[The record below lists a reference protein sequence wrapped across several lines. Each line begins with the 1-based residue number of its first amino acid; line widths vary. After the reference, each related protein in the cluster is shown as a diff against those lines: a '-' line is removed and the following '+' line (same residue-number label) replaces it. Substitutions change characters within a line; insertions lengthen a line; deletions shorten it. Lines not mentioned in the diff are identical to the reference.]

1 MGESN
6 RVGEENEVDAENKGK
21 SRRNPTKRSLRAETT
36 TREWQLID
44 WALPCPRIAKVLAGN
59 QERRVHFLETAF
71 DLQPPSSL
79 LELNGSA
86 RTIEYWTERILRVKE
101 SSLDPLFR
109 SFRYSLEFPVL
120 PHSSLSFHA
129 TMQNQSVS
137 PPMSTPRQPQSV
149 AALLPEEI
157 LDSIF
162 AQFGFNYSMDANAR
176 DRMERFS
183 ILSHMSVVAEGW
195 TRLARRLVFRT
206 VRIKGWTHLQEVEE
220 GLGKQVRDSEITGA
234 HRDGVPSLEVAGAVL
249 KVLKQVPNLRQLRL
263 VALRFDSFNTA
274 DSVSMH
280 AAVLLP
286 HLHDLYISDI
296 PSPHS
301 LIVDLLA
308 TSDHRLARLTVF
320 VPPERAASPSTPQQL
335 DFRGNLRFLSTWR
348 EFYRT
353 LVDSVSLGGIEGL
366 TELDLRDTG
375 VISSNREAEFFRIV
389 GPTLRTL
396 QIHCKDVTPF
406 AELLPLLNRLSKLSV
421 RSHYANPAPLLLCL
435 PPFVSLLQLADD
447 KEFGPSLARW
457 IATPFLVPEGL
468 KQIQIDYIYK
478 LETYQQLPP
487 IPTLCNNYRSDTM
500 SHLRRLS
507 PGTLPF
513 KTLEMY
519 FPHRYLDQRSDVEAE
534 CSRVGVVFRQRVEY
548 WDD

>member
-1 MGESN
+1 M
-6 RVGEENEVDAENKGK
+6 
-21 SRRNPTKRSLRAETT
+21 
-36 TREWQLID
+36 
-44 WALPCPRIAKVLAGN
+44 
-59 QERRVHFLETAF
+59 HFLETAF

-86 RTIEYWTERILRVKE
+86 RTIKYWTERILRVKE

-249 KVLKQVPNLRQLRL
+249 KVLKQVPNLRRLRL
-263 VALRFDSFNTA
+263 VALPFDSFNPV
-274 DSVSMH
+274 DSASMH
-280 AAVLLP
+280 VAVLLP
-286 HLHDLYISDI
+286 HLHDLSTSYIA
-296 PSPHS
+296 SPHS

-308 TSDHRLARLTVF
+308 TSGHRINRLSVHNSSEPLASYAVYR
-320 VPPERAASPSTPQQL
+320 PL
-335 DFRGNLRFLSTWR
+335 DFRGKSRFLST
-348 EFYRT
+348 ESDFYRT
-353 LVDSVSLGGIEGL
+353 LVDPRLVAAEGL
-366 TELDLRDTG
+366 RGMEEL
-375 VISSNREAEFFRIV
+375 
-389 GPTLRTL
+389 
-396 QIHCKDVTPF
+396 
-406 AELLPLLNRLSKLSV
+406 
-421 RSHYANPAPLLLCL
+421 
-435 PPFVSLLQLADD
+435 
-447 KEFGPSLARW
+447 
-457 IATPFLVPEGL
+457 
-468 KQIQIDYIYK
+468 
-478 LETYQQLPP
+478 
-487 IPTLCNNYRSDTM
+487 
-500 SHLRRLS
+500 
-507 PGTLPF
+507 
-513 KTLEMY
+513 
-519 FPHRYLDQRSDVEAE
+519 
-534 CSRVGVVFRQRVEY
+534 
-548 WDD
+548 